1 LSRGLH
7 PDGQA
12 DDLNYLFPARR
23 CSKPANGIGDH
34 TAFRVTKHP
43 VMENRFSWKPDVEL
57 QNVLF
62 QTRDTML
69 SIEESHTLEL
79 AAQMWVQVYDGM
91 TKTGVRPR

>member
-1 LSRGLH
+1 
-7 PDGQA
+7 
-12 DDLNYLFPARR
+12 
-23 CSKPANGIGDH
+23 
-34 TAFRVTKHP
+34 
-43 VMENRFSWKPDVEL
+43 MENRFSWKPDVKL

-91 TKTGVRPR
+91 TKTGERPR